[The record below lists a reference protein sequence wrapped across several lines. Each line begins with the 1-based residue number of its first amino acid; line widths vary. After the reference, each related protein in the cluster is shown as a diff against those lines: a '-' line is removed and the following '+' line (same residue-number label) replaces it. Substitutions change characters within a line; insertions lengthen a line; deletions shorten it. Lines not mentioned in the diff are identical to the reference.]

1 MSKFGTIE
9 KNGNFLVLSGP
20 DNKRITHEE
29 IPMSGKTL
37 QIEVKLANI
46 ARELGLT
53 IRKKTS

>member
-1 MSKFGTIE
+1 MATIE
-9 KNGNFLVLSGP
+9 RNGKYLVLYGD

-46 ARELGLT
+46 AHSLGLK
-53 IRKKTS
+53 IRKN